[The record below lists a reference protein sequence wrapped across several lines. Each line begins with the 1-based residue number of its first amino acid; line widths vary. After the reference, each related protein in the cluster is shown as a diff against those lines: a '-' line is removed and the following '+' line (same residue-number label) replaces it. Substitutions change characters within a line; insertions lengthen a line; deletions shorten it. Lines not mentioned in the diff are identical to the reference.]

1 MGILFFLKG
10 NRSVA
15 TGTTIYFLSY
25 IIYYVFFVKK
35 HLLII
40 LFPIPTGRCA
50 SDAIF
55 SLLPRIRHG
64 LFNNTP
70 LVSYQKG
77 RERQR
82 YSE

>member
-50 SDAIF
+50 SK
-55 SLLPRIRHG
+55 
-64 LFNNTP
+64 TP
-70 LVSYQKG
+70 SFCVKAWGTHL
-77 RERQR
+77 EL
-82 YSE
+82 